1 MFQSREEVRQVYLTT
16 WQKIQQ
22 KSLLEP
28 MEAIIADVIKLHP
41 EYHVLLDQGDQAKD
55 QDFTPEDGQTNP
67 FLHMGMHIAIREQAS
82 ADRPPGIQN
91 AYQKLLK
98 KNTPHDAEHS
108 MIECLGQALWQAQR
122 DNVMPDDNA
131 YLACVKK
138 I

>member
-1 MFQSREEVRQVYLTT
+1 MFQSRDEVRQVYLTV
-16 WQKIQQ
+16 WKKMQQ
-22 KSLLEP
+22 QSLLEP

-41 EYHVLLDQGDQAKD
+41 EYHSLLDQGESAKE

-67 FLHMGMHIAIREQAS
+67 FLHMGMHIAIREQAG
-82 ADRPPGIQN
+82 ADRPPGIQS

-98 KNTPHDAEHS
+98 KNAPHDAEHS

-122 DNVMPDDNA
+122 DNTPPDDNA

>member
-1 MFQSREEVRQVYLTT
+1 MFQSRDEVRQVYLTT

-41 EYHVLLDQGDQAKD
+41 EYHALLDQGDQAKD

>member
-1 MFQSREEVRQVYLTT
+1 MFQSRDEVRQVYLTV
-16 WQKIQQ
+16 WQKMQQ
-22 KSLLEP
+22 QSLLEP
-28 MEAIIADVIKLHP
+28 MEAIIADVIKMHP
-41 EYHVLLDQGDQAKD
+41 EYHALLDKGEHAKER
-55 QDFTPEDGQTNP
+55 DFTPEDGQTNP

-82 ADRPPGIQN
+82 ADRPSGIQA

-98 KNTPHDAEHS
+98 TNAPHDAEHS

-122 DNVMPDDNA
+122 DNTMPDDNA

>member
-1 MFQSREEVRQVYLTT
+1 MFQSRDEVRQVYLTV
-16 WQKIQQ
+16 WKKMQQ
-22 KSLLEP
+22 QSLLEP

-41 EYHVLLDQGDQAKD
+41 EYHALLDKGEHAKE

-82 ADRPPGIQN
+82 ADRPPGIQPV
-91 AYQKLLK
+91 YQKLLK
-98 KNTPHDAEHS
+98 KNAPHDAEHS
-108 MIECLGQALWQAQR
+108 MIECLGLALWQAQR
-122 DNVMPDDNA
+122 DNTMPDDNA